1 MSIHRTLVRSARRR
15 AAAPAWPAR
24 ARAGLSRGVLAG
36 AVLGGSLVASEA
48 PMAGSFSREIAPGTF
63 EIGPASVD
71 AAGIVTHT
79 IRSPFQGGENAV
91 HVLLPAA
98 ARQPGRRFR
107 VLYVLPVYGGAEAA
121 RAGLAEVRRAG
132 LHERHGLICVSP
144 AFATIPWYADHPTD
158 PLIRQESHLLRAV
171 LPLVE
176 QSYPARADAAGRLLL
191 GFSKSGWGA
200 WSLLLRHPEVFG
212 RAASW
217 DAPLT
222 MPSPGRWHTDQVW
235 PTEADF
241 ARYAV
246 GDLLRQRAELLR
258 RQPAR
263 LVLMGHGKFPD
274 DDVAVHELM
283 GRLGLPHHWEH
294 GRRLE
299 HGWSSGWVAPAVNAL
314 MSLSDASQSR
324 EIP

>member
-1 MSIHRTLVRSARRR
+1 M
-15 AAAPAWPAR
+15 PAR
-24 ARAGLSRGVLAG
+24 AARPRAALCRCVLAG
-36 AVLGGSLVASEA
+36 AAFAGTLVASETSA
-48 PMAGSFSREIAPGTF
+48 AGRFPREIAPGVF
-63 EIGPASVD
+63 EVGPASVD
-71 AAGIVTHT
+71 AGGIVTHT

-98 ARQPGRRFR
+98 ARQPGRKFR
-107 VLYVLPVYGGAEAA
+107 VLYVLPVYGGVEAA
-121 RAGLAEVRRAG
+121 RAGLAEVLRTG

-176 QSYPARADAAGRLLL
+176 RCHPARADAAGRLLL

-212 RAASW
+212 AAASW
-217 DAPLT
+217 DAPLA
-222 MPSPGRWHTDQVW
+222 MPGPGPWQTDRIW
-235 PTEADF
+235 PTAADF
-241 ARYAV
+241 ARYAI

-258 RQPAR
+258 WQPAR

-274 DDVAVHELM
+274 DDIAVHELM
-283 GRLGLPHHWEH
+283 ARLGIPHHWEH

-299 HGWSSGWVAPAVNAL
+299 HGWTSGWVAPAVNAL
-314 MSLSDASQSR
+314 MSLSDSSQSR
-324 EIP
+324 ETL